1 MFILYIN
8 DLVCEIGAAKTN
20 MHADDCILYFTRN
33 NWERVHQTL
42 QASLKLISIWFEK
55 NALKLNARKPK
66 CLVISN
72 RPKLMALNRNSRLM
86 VSNQPLDFANSFNY
100 LGYVLDSEMSLKP
113 LLSHVKMVT
122 SPKIQALYQIRRH
135 LTTERAVTSSAILD
149 LINIY
154 FASSM
159 TIIY

>member
-1 MFILYIN
+1 
-8 DLVCEIGAAKTN
+8 

-42 QASLKLISIWFEK
+42 QASLKSISIWFEK
-55 NALKLNARKPK
+55 NALKLSARKST

-72 RPKLMALNRNSRLM
+72 RPKLKTLNRNLRLM

-100 LGYVLDSEMSLKP
+100 LGYLLDSEMSVKP
-113 LLSHVKMVT
+113 LLSHVKNVT
-122 SPKIQALYQIRRH
+122 STKIQALYKIRRY
-135 LTTERAVTSSAILD
+135 LTTERDVTSSAILD

-154 FASSM
+154 LVSSM